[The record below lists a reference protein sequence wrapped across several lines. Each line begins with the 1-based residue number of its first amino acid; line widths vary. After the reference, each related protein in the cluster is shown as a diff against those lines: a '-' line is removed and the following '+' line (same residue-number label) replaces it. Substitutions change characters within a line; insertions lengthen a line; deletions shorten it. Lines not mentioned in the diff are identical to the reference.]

1 MFSALVALLGCGSAV
16 DVLGCGSTVDVLG
29 CGSAVDVLGC
39 GSAFGVV
46 GSGSSVTLAS
56 AIEGGP
62 SWLSILLGTT
72 STGLVM
78 LG

>member
-1 MFSALVALLGCGSAV
+1 MLSCGSAVDVLSCGSTV

-29 CGSAVDVLGC
+29 YGSAV
-39 GSAFGVV
+39 GVV
-46 GSGSSVTLAS
+46 GSGSLVTLTS

>member
-1 MFSALVALLGCGSAV
+1 MLGCGF
-16 DVLGCGSTVDVLG
+16 TVDVLG

-39 GSAFGVV
+39 GSAVGVV
-46 GSGSSVTLAS
+46 GSGSAVGVVGPGSSVTLAL

-72 STGLVM
+72 SAGLVM